1 MNKEQI
7 LNEMT
12 AITAVAQKENRGL
25 NEAEE
30 KRFNE
35 LEAQLEV
42 IKKESRAIKMQEELR
57 AEKKPE
63 TRETKDEVCE
73 VREMLIR
80 GITEKRA
87 VTVNGGG
94 ASAYVRDVVMAGIE
108 KASWL
113 SKLDYMI
120 AANATTTIP
129 ILSPIPANAGYY
141 AEGST
146 SVSGDST
153 AVYAGKSLTPRSYI
167 SLLQVSKAAMTM
179 TELGRQID
187 RAYQKVMLNTIHE
200 EVVTGSGNNS
210 FVGLDVTTNKTV
222 ATSGSVDLKALID
235 LAIKAQSKLVNPMI
249 LINPTSFSSILA
261 ASPTSPIMAAIF
273 QTMRVYDVPLYVT
286 SNLADGDTA
295 NEVWAVAFDP
305 DNYAVAIAAELS
317 IDTINVKGDANTYF
331 QAYMFADGKEK
342 VSSEVF
348 YNIKS
353 SS

>member
-1 MNKEQI
+1 MDKEKI

-12 AITAVAQKENRGL
+12 AITAAAQKEARGL

-30 KRFNE
+30 KRFSE

-42 IKKESRAIKMQEELR
+42 MKKEARAIKMQEELR

-63 TRETKDEVCE
+63 VRDSKDEISE
-73 VREMLIR
+73 VREMLTR

-129 ILSPIPANAGYY
+129 ILSPIPAKATYY
-141 AEGST
+141 SEGSS
-146 SVSGDST
+146 SVTGDST

-187 RAYQKVMLNTIHE
+187 RAYQKVMLNTIHA
-200 EVVTGSGNNS
+200 EVVTGSGINS

-222 ATSGSVDLKALID
+222 ATSGSVGLTALID

-249 LINPTSFSSILA
+249 LINPTSFSTILA
-261 ASPTSPIMAAIF
+261 ASSTSPIMASIF

-286 SNLADGDTA
+286 SNLEDGGTA
-295 NEVWAVAFDP
+295 SEVWAVAFDP

-353 SS
+353 S